1 MRTLLSET
9 TIQNRVQ
16 ALGRQIAEDY
26 QDTPLTVLGVLT
38 GCLIFL
44 SDLVR
49 QMDLQLKL
57 GLMQASSYRGATTTR
72 GALTWNG
79 DLAPDLTGRHV
90 LLVDDIFDTGHT
102 LQTISQDIKGRDV
115 ASLRTCVLLWKTART
130 VVPLK
135 PDYVGFEIPDEFVV
149 GYGLDYND
157 HYRHL
162 PHIAVMEP
170 HDLDVPRS
178 MPRRC

>member
-9 TIQNRVQ
+9 EIQHRVAEMGATIAREYQNEPV
-16 ALGRQIAEDY
+16 
-26 QDTPLTVLGVLT
+26 TVLGVLT
-38 GCLIFL
+38 GCLVFL
-44 SDLVR
+44 SDLIR
-49 QMDLQLKL
+49 QMDLSLRV
-57 GLMQASSYRGATTTR
+57 GLLQASSYRGATTTP
-72 GALTWNG
+72 GKLNWNAELTP
-79 DLAPDLTGRHV
+79 DLAGRNV
-90 LLVDDIFDTGHT
+90 LLIDDIFDTGHT
-102 LQTISQDIKGRDV
+102 LQTLSAEIQKRDV
-115 ASLRTCVLLWKTART
+115 ASVKTCVLLWKTART

-170 HDLDVPRS
+170 TDLEDKR
-178 MPRRC
+178 

>member
-1 MRTLLSET
+1 MRTLLTEA
-9 TIQNRVQ
+9 TIQTRVE

-26 QDTPLTVLGVLT
+26 RDKPLTVLGVLT

-44 SDLVR
+44 SDLIR
-49 QMDLQLKL
+49 QMDLPLKV
-57 GLMQASSYRGATTTR
+57 GLLEASSYRGATTTR
-72 GALTWNG
+72 GELSFNVERVP
-79 DLAPDLTGRHV
+79 DLAGRHV

-102 LQTISQDIKGRDV
+102 LHAISDAISRRDV
-115 ASLRTCVLLWKTART
+115 ASVGTCVLLWKTART
-130 VVPLK
+130 VVPLR

-162 PHIAVMEP
+162 PYIATMEP
-170 HDLDVPRS
+170 EDLENGA
-178 MPRRC
+178 